1 MFTDRSEAGNML
13 GLRLGLAKTKCDY
26 IFGITRGGIVIA
38 QAIARI
44 LEKPLFPLVVKKV
57 SLPGN
62 PELALGAVTYDKV
75 RVSEDD
81 LINRFH
87 LQDKEVSQ
95 LFNLKYSQVIELKNR
110 LGVGKLPSLT
120 NKNIIVTDDG
130 VATGATVRAAGL
142 YLVKKKVKTLHLAVP
157 VIARETYLQLS
168 SLYNKITALKITD
181 QFFAVGQFYKSFPQ
195 VDENE
200 IIRILKI

>member
-13 GLRLGLAKTKCDY
+13 GLRLALGRSKCDY
-26 IFGITRGGIVIA
+26 IFGITRGGIIIA
-38 QAIARI
+38 QGIARI

-57 SLPGN
+57 SLPRN

-75 RVSEDD
+75 TVKEDN
-81 LINRFH
+81 LIKRSH

-95 LFNLKYSQVIELKNR
+95 LFKLKYSQVIELKNR
-110 LGVGKLPSLT
+110 LGVEKLPPLAG
-120 NKNIIVTDDG
+120 KNIIVTDDG

-142 YLVKKKVKTLHLAVP
+142 YFIKKKVKILHLAVP
-157 VIARETYLQLS
+157 VIARETYLSLS
-168 SLYNKITALKITD
+168 SLYNKITALKIED
-181 QFFAVGQFYKSFPQ
+181 QFFAVGQFYRSFPQ